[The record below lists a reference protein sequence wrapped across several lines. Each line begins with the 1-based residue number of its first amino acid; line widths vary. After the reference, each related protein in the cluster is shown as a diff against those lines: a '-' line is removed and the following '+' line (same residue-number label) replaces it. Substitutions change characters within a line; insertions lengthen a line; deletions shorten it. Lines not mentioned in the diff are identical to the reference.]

1 MTGFKH
7 IENLIAER
15 LEQKLADM
23 SPRPKIYKGQDILQI
38 RDRSQGELSVF
49 VTHTGLASVNEKPG
63 SPQVAEITRE
73 YVVWIVARSAKGH
86 ASSEGTKEIAGIAED
101 RVIEALIGLRLAK
114 GLQPLR
120 LVNNGLGH
128 AYSDAFGYFPV
139 AFHHSTV
146 ISGSL

>member
-1 MTGFKH
+1 MTGFKQ

-23 SPRPKIYKGQDILQI
+23 TPKPKIYKGQDILQI
-38 RDRSQGELSVF
+38 RDRSQGELSIF
-49 VTHTGLASVNEKPG
+49 VTHTGLASVNERPG
-63 SPQVAEITRE
+63 APHVAEVTRE
-73 YVVWIVARSAKGH
+73 YVAWIVARSAKGH
-86 ASSEGTKEIAGIAED
+86 ASGEGTKELADMTIE
-101 RVIEALIGLRLAK
+101 RVIQALIGLRLAK
-114 GLQPLR
+114 GLQPLHF
-120 LVNNGLGH
+120 VNNGLGP